1 MRLVNTAPVMIW
13 LSWLWVGLTVLVLA
27 GCQNVGLSGST
38 TATAVTATGDGC
50 EVKFGVI
57 TSLTGSFADR
67 AIELVRGY
75 EMARDDL
82 NETGCVLGCTLV
94 LTTKD
99 DASNAATGIMAFQE
113 LVEREQAPI
122 VIGSF
127 ASAVTLPLVP
137 LAGQYRTPLLAHNAA
152 NDLVTS
158 LGSDWVFRTTGRLDN
173 SVTALMDYTLTLRPE
188 NEPSSLAVIY
198 ENTVFGQAFA
208 QVVTYYAKEEGI
220 SLVAVEPFT
229 PSASDFR
236 PLLERVQNAEP
247 DFVLLSADQL
257 SDALLLIKQ
266 SREIDFSP
274 QLFLSNAGAFTSAQ
288 FLSSPYADYFL
299 VTLDWSE
306 SANWYAADGTTT
318 QDFIDR
324 FQARYGVTPGDR
336 SVNAYV
342 SIVLAA
348 QALEMANQPEPLD
361 WNNIAGVRIR
371 LRDALREL
379 NMPDTLFGPIK
390 FDSTG
395 QNYHPPLIA
404 QVNQGQLVIV
414 APAEHQTG
422 QAVFPMPNWSE
433 RVIDEP

>member
-1 MRLVNTAPVMIW
+1 MWLNRLG
-13 LSWLWVGLTVLVLA
+13 VGLTVLLVLA
-27 GCQNVGLSGST
+27 GCQNVGLSGSP
-38 TATAVTATGDGC
+38 TATEAAATGAGC

-67 AIELVRGY
+67 AIELIRGY
-75 EMARDDL
+75 DMARDDL
-82 NETGCVLGCTLV
+82 NAAGGVLGCTLV
-94 LTTKD
+94 LATQD
-99 DASNAATGIMAFQE
+99 DASDAATGITAFRE
-113 LVEREQAPI
+113 LVEQERAPV

-137 LAGQYRTPLLAHNAA
+137 LAGQYQTPLLAHNTA

-173 SVTALMDYTLTLRPE
+173 SVKALMDYTLTLRPTD
-188 NEPSSLAVIY
+188 EPSSLAVIY

-208 QVVTYYAKEEGI
+208 QAVTYYAKEEGI

-229 PSASDFR
+229 PLASDLR
-236 PLLERVQNAEP
+236 PLLERVQIAAP

-257 SDALLLIKQ
+257 SDAILLMKQ
-266 SREIDFSP
+266 SRDIDFSP

-288 FLSSPYADYFL
+288 FLSSPYAGYFL

-306 SANWYAADGTTT
+306 SAKWHAADGTTT

-342 SIVLAA
+342 NVVLAA
-348 QALEMANQPEPLD
+348 QALEMAAQPEPLNWD
-361 WNNIAGVRIR
+361 DISGVRAR

-379 NMPDTLFGPIK
+379 DLPDTLFGPIK

-404 QVNQGQLVIV
+404 QVNQGRLVIV

-422 QAVFPMPNWSE
+422 QIVFPMPVWSE